1 MPLRL
6 IPDDTRIPFMKL
18 AKIRTPISLA
28 LMALSFV
35 LLFTVGLN
43 QGIDFKGGTVIE
55 VRSTAPAADLADI
68 REKVSALEL
77 GDVEVQ
83 GIGEPSDVLIRV
95 AHAARR
101 RRRAAGGGRRRCRR
115 RSARPTTTIAASRW
129 SGPRVSGE
137 LAWTGTIAIVF
148 TIDRHHG
155 LHLVPLRMA
164 VRHRRHGDADPR
176 RGADRR
182 LLRR

>member
-55 VRSTAPAADLADI
+55 IRS
-68 REKVSALEL
+68 K
-77 GDVEVQ
+77 
-83 GIGEPSDVLIRV
+83 
-95 AHAARR
+95 
-101 RRRAAGGGRRRCRR
+101 
-115 RSARPTTTIAASRW
+115 
-129 SGPRVSGE
+129 
-137 LAWTGTIAIVF
+137 AI
-148 TIDRHHG
+148 
-155 LHLVPLRMA
+155 
-164 VRHRRHGDADPR
+164 
-176 RGADRR
+176 
-182 LLRR
+182 

>member
-6 IPDDTRIPFMKL
+6 IPDNTQIPFMKL

-28 LMALSFV
+28 LIVLSFV

-55 VRSTAPAADLADI
+55 VRSKAPAADLAAI
-68 REKVSALEL
+68 RETVSSLEL

-95 AHAARR
+95 ATQPGGDAAQQAVVQKVQATLGSTDYEYRR
-101 RRRAAGGGRRRCRR
+101 VEVV
-115 RSARPTTTIAASRW
+115 
-129 SGPRVSGE
+129 GPRVSGE
-137 LAWTGTIAIVF
+137 LAWTGTIATLF
-148 TIDRHHG
+148 TMRRHHD

-176 RGADRR
+176 RHPDGR